1 MSSEITAGSRGI
13 DSEHANTRGDR
24 VLGPCVECRK
34 VEVGRLQSF
43 PHISSDIIS
52 TRVQRTDE
60 GFLSFKHITHMHAH
74 LHGGSG
80 GWIGVSKRRLPGQ
93 AGEKWVLSRAVDAN
107 DDKQARPYFTEGKR
121 DDERYHYGRRAP
133 LFPRQRV
140 RRVLL
145 RSHCAW
151 ALLPLSTRT
160 NFIPGYRLESH

>member
-1 MSSEITAGSRGI
+1 MSSEITAGYRQRAREHTGWQGAGSMCGMPESRGGTS
-13 DSEHANTRGDR
+13 SELNT
-24 VLGPCVECRK
+24 
-34 VEVGRLQSF
+34 
-43 PHISSDIIS
+43 HISSDIIS

-60 GFLSFKHITHMHAH
+60 GFLSFKHIIHMHAH

-80 GWIGVSKRRLPGQ
+80 GWVGVSKRWLPGQ

-160 NFIPGYRLESH
+160 NFIRGYRLESH